1 VAMASRRF
9 LPGIDSRV
17 CFACFVPACTSVFAT
32 RLAIPATIRLVG
44 RRLSERQRMILV
56 VHVRQL
62 SRDDHEEE
70 NSACDRVSHPR
81 TQSCIEEMQVP
92 ESSRPESEVF
102 WTCSA
107 CGILA
112 VKLEKWIDGGEGWS

>member
-17 CFACFVPACTSVFAT
+17 CFACFVPAYTSVFAP

-44 RRLSERQRMILV
+44 RRLSERQHMILV

-62 SRDDHEEE
+62 SRDDHEKETRL
-70 NSACDRVSHPR
+70 AIVSLIPALNH
-81 TQSCIEEMQVP
+81 V
-92 ESSRPESEVF
+92 SSRCRSQKAHGPNP
-102 WTCSA
+102 
-107 CGILA
+107 
-112 VKLEKWIDGGEGWS
+112 KWSGPVAHVEYWQ